1 MPLILWFLSVPLGLI
16 VVLYLMHRDLDPCGD
31 ARVPLRRVAGSARR
45 PRPAKQ
51 GSPTGS
57 RTKGCAS

>member
-1 MPLILWFLSVPLGLI
+1 VALILWFLTVPLGLI

-31 ARVPLRRVAGSARR
+31 ARVPLRRVAGSAR

-51 GSPTGS
+51 GSLTGS
-57 RTKGCAS
+57 RTDGGAS